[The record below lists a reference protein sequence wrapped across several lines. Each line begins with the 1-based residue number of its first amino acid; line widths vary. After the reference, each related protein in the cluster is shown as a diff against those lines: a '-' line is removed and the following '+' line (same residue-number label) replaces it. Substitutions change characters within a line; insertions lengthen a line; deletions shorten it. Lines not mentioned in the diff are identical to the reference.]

1 MDQRASKFAVVSAES
16 DSTREQVTCPI
27 CGPNPTVFI
36 GQSNNLPIVRCC
48 GCDLVFV
55 SEYVPLDSTLDFFR
69 DKHMKDSDATR
80 INYVN
85 YRQKSLTRE
94 AARIRSLVPQG
105 GRLLDVGTAS
115 GFFLQQFQGQMDWQV
130 EGVEPSR
137 VSAEFARREFGLKIH
152 DGFLSDH
159 KFPEAS
165 FDVVCSLDAFGCHR
179 QPREDMLEF
188 HRIVS
193 PGGLLA
199 MEIPGHRF
207 RVMLGS
213 SLFHRKSKK
222 NSLRLHAGVNFFYY
236 TRATLSRLAALAGFE
251 LVESHP
257 EAMPSTGSRVNQ
269 LARNVYDIASGS
281 LYRATNGHWNLSA
294 KELIIFRKPQ
304 VTSASVSPRDAAS
317 QRQNQLRAA

>member
-1 MDQRASKFAVVSAES
+1 MSQNASKCSILPTES
-16 DSTREQVTCPI
+16 DSAREQVSCPI
-27 CGPNPTVFI
+27 CGPKPTLFI
-36 GQSNNLPIVRCC
+36 GKSNNLPIVSCC

-55 SEYVPLDSTLDFFR
+55 AEYVPMDSTLDFFR

-115 GFFLQQFQGQMDWQV
+115 GFFLLQFQGQTDWQV

-137 VSAEFARREFGLKIH
+137 VSAEFARREFDLKIH

-159 KFPEAS
+159 RFPEAA

-179 QPREDMLEF
+179 QPREDMQEF
-188 HRIVS
+188 YRIVA

-199 MEIPGHRF
+199 IEIPGHRF

-213 SLFHRKSKK
+213 GLLHRKSKE

-236 TRATLSRLAALAGFE
+236 TRSTLTRLASLAGFE
-251 LVESHP
+251 FVESHP

-269 LARNVYDIASGS
+269 WARNVYNIASGA
-281 LYRATNGHWNLSA
+281 LYRATNGDWNISA
-294 KELIIFRKPQ
+294 KELIIFRKPH
-304 VTSASVSPRDAAS
+304 AKFEAASPRNAAERS
-317 QRQNQLRAA
+317 SGHLRVA